1 MMNMVAAENMV
12 IRIKGAQKN
21 TTFPAMA

>member
-12 IRIKGAQKN
+12 IRMEGA
-21 TTFPAMA
+21 